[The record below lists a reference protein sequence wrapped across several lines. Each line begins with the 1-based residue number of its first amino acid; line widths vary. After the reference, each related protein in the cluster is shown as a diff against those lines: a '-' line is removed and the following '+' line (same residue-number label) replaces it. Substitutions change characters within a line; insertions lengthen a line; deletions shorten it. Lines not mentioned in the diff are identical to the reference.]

1 MTDKEIIKALECCMN
16 GRCDDECPFRETR
29 EHCHN
34 LDSLI
39 LDLINRQ
46 QAEIDR
52 WKKNCDDL
60 YEQMSERQKAEVE
73 IAKRMGK
80 SEAIKEF
87 AERLKEKPIK
97 YGIPLLGLS
106 TKTEIEEYFNDIM
119 MQVRDAIDTVK
130 KEMTGEAKPTD
141 FPKDYSYGY

>member
-39 LDLINRQ
+39 LDLINRYE
-46 QAEIDR
+46 AEI
-52 WKKNCDDL
+52 
-60 YEQMSERQKAEVE
+60 ERLTVNMNAFGLGMKREKERADNAKA
-73 IAKRMGK
+73 
-80 SEAIKEF
+80 EAIKEF
-87 AERLKEKPIK
+87 AERLCEGRVTNDPVVIAVKVELDLMTPK
-97 YGIPLLGLS
+97 
-106 TKTEIEEYFNDIM
+106 TKTD
-119 MQVRDAIDTVK
+119 
-130 KEMTGEAKPTD
+130 TD